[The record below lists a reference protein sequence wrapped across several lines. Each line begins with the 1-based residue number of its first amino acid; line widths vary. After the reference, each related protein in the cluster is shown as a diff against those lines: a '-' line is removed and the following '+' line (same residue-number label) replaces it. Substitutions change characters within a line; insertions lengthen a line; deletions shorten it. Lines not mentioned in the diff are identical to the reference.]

1 MIEQNEPFIND
12 SDFIEIPPKTNYK
25 TIFSFFNIQINYV
38 PSNKRFYL
46 NHWEIHL
53 GYPIGVLY
61 VIFSSYFVILK
72 CIYPNVNWLNRKII
86 IPLTIFMI
94 LFSYSYLAV
103 IYVGPGYLPYYY
115 PARYSQDKNE
125 DYLSGLVTTNEQ
137 QEFIKRKKY
146 PTRVRYF
153 RSAQRL
159 VIRPDH
165 LCAWVSSFIGKKNH
179 KLFFLFN
186 MWGVLY
192 ISLFNY
198 CILRGLFTIV
208 ILFETENRYILF
220 IIVIIYIILGL
231 SFLLLTGKFT
241 LQNIRHITENRT
253 QLEIMKG
260 ENPTQFKKDSLIKN
274 WEEVFGSR
282 KQWYLW
288 AIPIPAFYKLDDYSL
303 SIEDFRF
310 NRSIT

>member
-1 MIEQNEPFIND
+1 MNEQNEPFIQESDYND
-12 SDFIEIPPKTNYK
+12 IPPRTNYD
-25 TIFSFFNIQINYV
+25 TIFSFLGIQLNYI
-38 PSNKRFYL
+38 PSTKKYYL

-53 GYPIGVLY
+53 FYPISVLY
-61 VIFSSYFVILK
+61 VIFSSYIVILK
-72 CIYPNVNWLNRKII
+72 CIYPNVDWLNRKIL

-94 LFSYSYLAV
+94 LFSYSYLSV
-103 IYVGPGYLPYYY
+103 ILVGPGYLPYYY
-115 PARYSQDKNE
+115 PMRFNGDKDN
-125 DYLSGLVTTNEQ
+125 DYLSGIVTTKEQ
-137 QEFIKRKKY
+137 QNYLQKKKY

-153 RSAQRL
+153 RSVQRL

-198 CILRGLFTIV
+198 CIIRGFFTIV
-208 ILFETENRYILF
+208 VLLQTENRIILF

-231 SFLLLTGKFT
+231 SFLFLTGNFT
-241 LQNIRHITENRT
+241 QQNIRHISENRT

-260 ENPTQFKKDSLIKN
+260 ENPNQYRKDSIISN
-274 WEEVFGSR
+274 WEEVFGSI

-288 AIPIPAFYKLDDYSL
+288 LIPIPAFYKLDDYSL

-310 NRSIT
+310 KN